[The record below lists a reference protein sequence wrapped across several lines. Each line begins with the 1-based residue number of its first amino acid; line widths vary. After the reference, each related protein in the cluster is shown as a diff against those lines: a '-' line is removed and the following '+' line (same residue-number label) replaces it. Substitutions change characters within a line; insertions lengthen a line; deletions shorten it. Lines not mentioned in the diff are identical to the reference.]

1 MRRNASYQARN
12 IADNGA
18 AVANCLTYWEKRVV
32 YYKTAR
38 LLSKGNL
45 FCRRLL
51 IFLEFLIDNLLHA
64 LAFLV

>member
-1 MRRNASYQARN
+1 MAQLSP
-12 IADNGA
+12 
-18 AVANCLTYWEKRVV
+18 
-32 YYKTAR
+32 TALHTGKNKVSTIKLQR

-64 LAFLV
+64 LAFWV